1 VDGQGADGAE
11 DVRCL
16 RRSHGGIKYML

>member
-1 VDGQGADGAE
+1 VDGQRADGAE